1 MEECINED
9 LERYGLRREDHA
21 MERNGKSKLE
31 QILLTLA
38 SQDNG
43 MKWTLLLFVV
53 DFGSCSR
60 ETTSLS

>member
-1 MEECINED
+1 
-9 LERYGLRREDHA
+9 
-21 MERNGKSKLE
+21 MERNGKIKLE